1 MPPRG
6 GQQPPRRPQ
15 ARGPQGPQWPG
26 EGGGQGWPGG
36 QDPDAPRGARRVP
49 PPGNR
54 MPPPPPRRPGPP
66 PGPQNPGDRPMR
78 GGYRPPAGPAAAGAA
93 AGAAGRRPV
102 SGDSEPGLLTHAEL
116 HHGYGDDHR
125 GYGDDR
131 DDYDEQAGF
140 NEFGPED
147 DDAEPEEGK
156 KGKKAKAALTP
167 KQRKKR
173 RWKIIRRSLY
183 ALFGVFVVLP
193 AIAFTIAYFL
203 VDVPTPEEVLAQQS
217 QVVTYYYSD
226 GSVMGK
232 DVPDGQNR
240 QLLKPGQV
248 PETVKH
254 AVYAAEDATFE
265 TNNGFDIS
273 GILGA
278 VYNNLTGGSGGGSTI
293 SQQYIKKA
301 TENEAP
307 TLTRKATE
315 LVKSFKMNQTQSKED
330 IITAYLNIIYFGR
343 GAYGIEAASHAYF
356 NKTAA
361 ELNQSEAALLA
372 GMIQGPGKSE
382 NAEYTTWRWNYV
394 MDNLVKYN
402 WLPQAERQA
411 AQYPTPLP
419 KDQTK
424 PQAITGNNAFVQS
437 QVEAELE
444 NAGYSKE
451 KLVAGGYNI
460 YTTID
465 PNAQRLAEKAVN
477 DYMKDQPDTLK
488 KALVAVDPK
497 TRGVL
502 AYYGGPN
509 DETDYIDWANTAR
522 NPGSSFK
529 TFDLVAFLKMGKGL
543 GETFDG
549 TTHRQFGVLPNGNPR
564 YINNAGVSNSCSK
577 ECTVAEAT
585 MRSTN
590 TVFFDMVAN
599 VTGPQAVAD
608 AAEEAGVRSLKTV
621 DNNISLGGG
630 STAVT
635 PLDMATGY
643 ATIADNGTYLDR
655 HFVQKVTDSG
665 GEVVYQPSANPKPA
679 FAEGDANKSKQI
691 AGNVTNALEPVID
704 FSKLKCPSGHE
715 CAGKTGTQQYDSSAG
730 NGSGSE
736 KDNSQVWMV
745 GYTPSISVAS
755 WVGSDKNSPLR
766 DKNGDAVSSTGL
778 PAKIWQQFM
787 NDYLKGKPSE
797 KFPTVSPIGK
807 NATAGDDASTT
818 SRASS
823 TKPSTTTSDTPPP
836 NTPST
841 PETSETTPTTRTTR
855 TGISI
860 PEWPGGP
867 GDDFGPTG
875 TEDGG

>member
-1 MPPRG
+1 
-6 GQQPPRRPQ
+6 
-15 ARGPQGPQWPG
+15 
-26 EGGGQGWPGG
+26 
-36 QDPDAPRGARRVP
+36 
-49 PPGNR
+49 
-54 MPPPPPRRPGPP
+54 
-66 PGPQNPGDRPMR
+66 MR
-78 GGYRPPAGPAAAGAA
+78 GRYRPPAGPAAAAGAGAA
-93 AGAAGRRPV
+93 AGAAGRRPGV
-102 SGDSEPGLLTHAEL
+102 GDSEPGLLTHAEL

-125 GYGDDR
+125 GYGDDH
-131 DDYDEQAGF
+131 DDYDDEQAGF
-140 NEFGPED
+140 NEFGPD
-147 DDAEPEEGK
+147 DDEDTPDEGEKGK
-156 KGKKAKAALTP
+156 KGKAALTP

-173 RWKIIRRSLY
+173 RWKIIRRTIY
-183 ALFGVFVVLP
+183 ALFGLFVVLP

-203 VDVPTPEEVLAQQS
+203 VDVPTPDEVLAQQS

-232 DVPDGQNR
+232 EVPDGQNR
-240 QLLKPGQV
+240 QLLKPGQITD
-248 PETVKH
+248 TVKH

-265 TNNGFDIS
+265 TNNGFDIT

-330 IITAYLNIIYFGR
+330 IITAYLNIVYFGR
-343 GAYGIEAASHAYF
+343 GAYGIEAAAHAYF
-356 NKTAA
+356 GKSAA

-372 GMIQGPGKSE
+372 GLIQGPGKSE

-394 MDNLVKYN
+394 MDNMVKYN

-424 PQAITGNNAFVQS
+424 PQAITGNNAFIQG
-437 QVEAELE
+437 QVESELDA
-444 NAGYSKE
+444 AGYSKE
-451 KLVAGGYNI
+451 KLQANGYNV

-477 DYMKDQPDTLK
+477 DYMQGQPDTLK

-497 TRGVL
+497 TRGVI

-509 DETDYIDWANTAR
+509 DKTDYIDWANTAR

-549 TTHRQFGVLPNGNPR
+549 STHRQFGVLPNGNPR
-564 YINNAGVSNSCSK
+564 YINNAGASNSCSDK
-577 ECTVAEAT
+577 CTVAEAT

-608 AAEEAGVRSLKTV
+608 AAKEAGVTSLKAV
-621 DNNISLGGG
+621 DNNIALGGG
-630 STAVT
+630 STAAT

-655 HFVQKVTDSG
+655 HFVQKVTDSS
-665 GEVVYQPSANPKPA
+665 GEVVYQPSSNPKPA

-691 AGNVTNALEPVID
+691 AGNVTNALKPVIG
-704 FSKLKCPSGHE
+704 FSKLSCPSGHE
-715 CAGKTGTQQYDSSAG
+715 CAGKTGTQQYDASAG

-745 GYTPSISVAS
+745 GYTPSISAAS
-755 WVGSDKNSPLR
+755 WVGSDKNTPLR
-766 DKNGDAVSSTGL
+766 DKNGDPVSSTGL

-797 KFPTVSPIGK
+797 KFPSVSPIGK
-807 NATAGDDASTT
+807 TATAADDSSSS
-818 SRASS
+818 SRPA
-823 TKPSTTTSDTPPP
+823 PPKT
-836 NTPST
+836 NNPST
-841 PETSETTPTTRTTR
+841 PSSPPPSPPPSPPSTESSETSPTRTKPTW
-855 TGISI
+855 SL
-860 PEWPGGP
+860 PNP
-867 GDDFGPTG
+867 GDNFGPTTTPG
-875 TEDGG
+875 NG

>member
-1 MPPRG
+1 
-6 GQQPPRRPQ
+6 
-15 ARGPQGPQWPG
+15 
-26 EGGGQGWPGG
+26 
-36 QDPDAPRGARRVP
+36 
-49 PPGNR
+49 
-54 MPPPPPRRPGPP
+54 
-66 PGPQNPGDRPMR
+66 MR
-78 GGYRPPAGPAAAGAA
+78 GRYRPPAGPAAAGAA
-93 AGAAGRRPV
+93 GAAAGGAAGRRP
-102 SGDSEPGLLTHAEL
+102 SPGDSEPGLLTHAEL

-125 GYGDDR
+125 GYDDR
-131 DDYDEQAGF
+131 DDAQVAF
-140 NEFGPED
+140 NEFGAG
-147 DDAEPEEGK
+147 DDAPEPDESK
-156 KGKKAKAALTP
+156 RAKRKRATAALTP

-173 RWKIIRRSLY
+173 RWRIVRRTLY
-183 ALFGVFVVLP
+183 ALVGLFVVLP

-203 VDVPTPEEVLAQQS
+203 VDVPTPEDVLAQQS

-232 DVPDGQNR
+232 DVPEGQNR
-240 QLLKPGQV
+240 QLLKPGQI
-248 PETVKH
+248 PEDVKH

-265 TNNGFDIS
+265 TNNGFDVK

-301 TENEAP
+301 TENEDP

-315 LVKSFKMNQTQSKED
+315 LVRSFKMNQTQSKED

-343 GAYGIEAASHAYF
+343 GAYGIEAAAQAFFGHGV
-356 NKTAA
+356 T
-361 ELNQSEAALLA
+361 ELTKPEAAFLA
-372 GMIQGPGKSE
+372 GVIQGPGKVE
-382 NAEYTTWRWNYV
+382 DTEYTTRRWNYV
-394 MDNLVKYN
+394 MDQMVKYG
-402 WLPQAERQA
+402 WMSQAERTA
-411 AQYPTPLP
+411 APVPTPLP
-419 KDQTK
+419 RDQTK

-437 QVEAELE
+437 QVESELE

-477 DYMKDQPDTLK
+477 DYMQGQPDSLK

-497 TRGVL
+497 TRGVI

-529 TFDLVAFLKMGKGL
+529 TFDLIAFLKMGKGL

-549 TTHRQFGVLPNGNPR
+549 RTHRQFGVLPNGNPR
-564 YINNAGVSNSCSK
+564 YINNAGASNSCS
-577 ECTVAEAT
+577 EQCTVAEAT

-608 AAEEAGVRSLKTV
+608 AAEQAGVRSLKAV

-643 ATIADNGTYLDR
+643 ATLADNGTYLDR
-655 HFVQKVTDSG
+655 HFVQKVTDAS
-665 GEVVYQPSANPKPA
+665 GEVVYQPSSNPKPA
-679 FAEGDANKSKQI
+679 FAEGDSDKSKQI
-691 AGNVTNALEPVID
+691 AGNVTNALKPVIG

-715 CAGKTGTQQYDSSAG
+715 CAGKTGTQQYDASAG
-730 NGSGSE
+730 TGSGSE

-755 WVGSDKNSPLR
+755 WVGSDRNTPLR
-766 DKNGDAVSSTGL
+766 DKDGKAVSSSGL

-787 NDYLKGKPSE
+787 DDYLKGKPSE

-807 NATAGDDASTT
+807 TATANDDASKTT
-818 SRASS
+818 RPS
-823 TKPSTTTSDTPPP
+823 TNKPPSPPSTEDPPSTPPSTPSTTESPSESSSSSRSRPPGFP
-836 NTPST
+836 FPD
-841 PETSETTPTTRTTR
+841 PE
-855 TGISI
+855 
-860 PEWPGGP
+860 
-867 GDDFGPTG
+867 DDFGPTRTDENG
-875 TEDGG
+875 